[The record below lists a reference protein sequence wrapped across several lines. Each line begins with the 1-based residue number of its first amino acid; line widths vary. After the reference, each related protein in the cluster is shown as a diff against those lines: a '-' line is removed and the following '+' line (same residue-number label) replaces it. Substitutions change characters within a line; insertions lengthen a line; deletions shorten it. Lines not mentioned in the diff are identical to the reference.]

1 MNSGLILALF
11 LSFSL
16 YDPVFLKDYSIEF
29 LELRKSFINLGSDT
43 YVWTF
48 ADTSEERPF
57 IKFSPS
63 LKLINI
69 TKDRVNYTN
78 SYIDL
83 AFDAGVRFDHFQV
96 YAKVNFF
103 NFLAPYK
110 FKFYEPL
117 ADNRYNLYSFDEQP
131 IVGGTSLFDINVEKA
146 YIQYSK
152 HNFEILVGRNNVM
165 IGEALLFSGLC
176 YPLDHVYRLSFSFS
190 NFKVVSAFAVTQDTF
205 PEKTVSYQTLEWKPF
220 DNLTVT
226 FYEAV
231 SHTGKDYFKY
241 FNPISLYYERQR
253 RGTSNSDNLL
263 GGLAVRF
270 DVKNRMSLFFDFLN
284 DDFIVFKGGTSKY
297 GVCAGLETSLDTYS
311 FLRFSF
317 VAIPRFTY
325 THVSDTNAWQIMGLP
340 LGYPRGNDLLDLY
353 LSYLRK
359 LRNGG
364 YFIFR
369 VAQLNKGEGTLKEH
383 WENSGY
389 PKNMPFPTGQVEREL
404 FAMLGYQK
412 RSIYVGLFT
421 EWKYSE
427 SSNAFGAFI
436 YFKNNVFKL
445 VF

>member
-1 MNSGLILALF
+1 MALF
-11 LSFSL
+11 LSFSF
-16 YDPVFLKDYSIEF
+16 YDPIFLKDYSVEF
-29 LELRKSFINLGSDT
+29 LELRKSYIKRGSDT

-48 ADTSEERPF
+48 ADTSDERPF

-69 TKDRVNYTN
+69 TKGRVNYTN
-78 SYIDL
+78 SYINF
-83 AFDAGVRFDHFQV
+83 AFDAGVSFDQFQV
-96 YAKVNFF
+96 YTKVNFF
-103 NFLAPYK
+103 NFVTPYK
-110 FKFYEPL
+110 FQFYEPL

-131 IVGGTSLFDINVEKA
+131 VIGGTSLFDINVEKA
-146 YIQYSK
+146 YIRYSTK
-152 HNFEILVGRNNVM
+152 NFEILVGRNNVM
-165 IGEALLFSGLC
+165 LGEALLFSGLC
-176 YPLDHVYRLSFSFS
+176 YPLDHLYRLSFSFS
-190 NFKVVSAFAVTQDTF
+190 KFKVVTAFAVTQDTF
-205 PEKTVSYQTLEWKPF
+205 PEKTISYQTLEWKPL

-231 SHTGKDYFKY
+231 SHTGEDYFKY

-253 RGTSNSDNLL
+253 RGISNSDNLL

-270 DVKNRMSLFFDFLN
+270 DVKERVSLFFDFLN
-284 DDFIVFKGGTSKY
+284 DDFIVFQGGTSKY
-297 GVCAGLETSLDTYS
+297 GICVGLETSVDFYS

-353 LSYLRK
+353 LSYFRK
-359 LRNGG
+359 LKNDG
-364 YFIFR
+364 YLVIR

-389 PKNMPFPTGQVEREL
+389 PKNMPFPSGQVEREL
-404 FAMLGYQK
+404 FTMLGYKKK
-412 RSIYVGLFT
+412 RIYTGLFT
-421 EWKYSE
+421 DWKYNRSF
-427 SSNAFGAFI
+427 ATFGVFI
-436 YFKNNVFKL
+436 YFKDNVFKV